1 MIFDVKL
8 ISIKNNINTRGF
20 FREIFRPDEIGNKIN
35 IKQISHSFIKKNI
48 IKAWHIHKKQ
58 FQWNY
63 LLKGEIKVTLL
74 DLRKNSK
81 TFKNTKTFK
90 ISENNN
96 KIVYFFPPGVA
107 HGYISKN
114 NENHMIYGTSG
125 YYNPKEEYKIK
136 PSKIEINNYFK

>member
-1 MIFDVKL
+1 MIFGVKR
-8 ISIKNNINTRGF
+8 ISIKNNKDIRGF
-20 FREIFRPDEIGNKIN
+20 FREIFRPDEINHKIK

-63 LLKGEIKVTLL
+63 LLKGEIKVTLF

-81 TFKNTKTFK
+81 TFRNTETFK

-107 HGYISKN
+107 HGYITKN

-125 YYNPKEEYKIK
+125 YYNIKEEYKVK
-136 PSKIEINNYFK
+136 PSKIEILNYFK